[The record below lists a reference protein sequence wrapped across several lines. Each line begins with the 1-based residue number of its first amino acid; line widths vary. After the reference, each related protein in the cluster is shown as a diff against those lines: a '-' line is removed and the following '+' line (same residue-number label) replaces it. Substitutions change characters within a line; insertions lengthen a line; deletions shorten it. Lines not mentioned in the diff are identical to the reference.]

1 MNLESKNILLI
12 FQGGNLG
19 GAERQ
24 AFGLTEFLVN
34 EKKCK
39 VDILFVYSNILSEEF
54 KHVLEKSNI
63 NRTYFFGEPYLFL
76 KQEVSIKNMKRLK
89 WSLQYLLK
97 LRKGLISSNYDV
109 IVPFQNTQSKIA
121 YYLYK
126 LLPTVKYTFWHQ
138 LGLDVLK
145 YDIFESIA
153 VNNIPC
159 IIGNA
164 ENCLYIFKSDYN
176 VNHNKLNLLPQ
187 YLSLKKK
194 LRDKNKIKKTLKI
207 PTDKFVF
214 GMIAHFASFKYHA
227 LLLKLFKS
235 FQKKHFNCHL
245 VLMGNKLHGEGA
257 MDIFNDLS
265 RIINKANLKPNVTL
279 LSNEDV
285 TDVLNILDVGVLLSL
300 TEGTPN
306 VVMEYML
313 YGLPV
318 ICSNHPGCVS
328 LLKGSKLLVNN
339 NEVEIYKVMENILTS
354 KPLYEREADSNLELI
369 KNCNVESYVED
380 LETIL
385 SKNFK

>member
-1 MNLESKNILLI
+1 MKIEDKNILLV

-24 AFGLTEFLVN
+24 AFGLTKYLVK
-34 EKKCK
+34 EKNCK
-39 VDILFVYSNILSEEF
+39 VDILFIYSNELSDEF
-54 KHVLEKSNI
+54 KEVLYKSNI
-63 NRTYFFGEPYLFL
+63 NKTYFFGDSYLFL
-76 KQEVSIKNMKRLK
+76 KREVSIKNLKRLK

-97 LRKGLISSNYDV
+97 LRKGLIKSKYDV
-109 IVPFQNTQSKIA
+109 IIPFQNTQSKIA

-126 LLPTVKYTFWHQ
+126 ILPTVKYTFWHQ

-145 YDIFESIA
+145 HDMFESIA
-153 VNNIPC
+153 VNNMPC
-159 IIGNA
+159 IVGNA
-164 ENCLYIFKSDYN
+164 ENCLDIFRSDYK
-176 VNHNKLNLLPQ
+176 VKEQKLNLLPQ
-187 YLSLKKK
+187 YVSLKKE

-257 MDIFNDLS
+257 MDIYNDLS
-265 RIINKANLKPNVTL
+265 RIIDKPNLKPNVTL

-328 LLKGSKLLVNN
+328 LLKDSKLLVNN
-339 NEVEIYKVMENILTS
+339 NEDEIYEAMENVMAS
-354 KPLYEREADSNLELI
+354 KVLYKKESDSNFELI
-369 KNCNVESYVED
+369 KSYNVESYVND

>member
-63 NRTYFFGEPYLFL
+63 NRTHFFGEPYLFL

-97 LRKGLISSNYDV
+97 LRKGLISSSYDV

-145 YDIFESIA
+145 HDIFESIA

-164 ENCLYIFKSDYN
+164 ENCLDIFKSDYN
-176 VNHNKLNLLPQ
+176 VNQNKLNLLPQ
-187 YLSLKKK
+187 YLSLKKQN
-194 LRDKNKIKKTLKI
+194 RDKDDIKRAFKIS
-207 PTDKFVF
+207 PDKFIF
-214 GMIAHFASFKYHA
+214 GMIAHFKSFKYHS
-227 LLLKLFKS
+227 LLLKVFK
-235 FQKKHFNCHL
+235 KVNEKHPNTHL
-245 VLMGNKLHGEGA
+245 ILMGNKDNDEDTLEIYKDLKWNINEG
-257 MDIFNDLS
+257 DLQT
-265 RIINKANLKPNVTL
+265 NVTL

-328 LLKGSKLLVNN
+328 LLKDSKLLVNN
-339 NEVEIYKVMENILTS
+339 NEDVIYDTMENILIS
-354 KPLYEREADSNLELI
+354 KALYKKESSCNLEHI
-369 KNCNVESYVED
+369 KRYNVESYVEE
-380 LETIL
+380 LEIIL
-385 SKNFK
+385 SK